1 MATFVLVHG
10 AWHGAW
16 CWEKVIAHLHHL
28 GHQAVAV
35 DLPGSDPTASFDD
48 YARVVLAAAEGLDD
62 SILVG
67 HSMGGQTIPIVAGHR
82 SVSRLIYLCA
92 TFPDVGRSLF
102 DQVESEPD
110 MLNPEFL
117 TGLGE
122 PDTRNCRSW
131 SDEHIAR
138 KVLFSDCDASTA
150 GEAFQ
155 RLRPM
160 ALFPQ
165 TQPFSLPVLPT
176 VRSTYVMCVED
187 NLVNP
192 AWSRRVVGT
201 RLDADLIEMPG
212 GHEPFL
218 SRPADVAEV
227 LHSFVRD

>member
-1 MATFVLVHG
+1 MATFVLVYG

-62 SILVG
+62 PILVG
-67 HSMGGQTIPIVAGHR
+67 HSMGGQIIPIVAGHR

-117 TGLGE
+117 TE
-122 PDTRNCRSW
+122 
-131 SDEHIAR
+131 
-138 KVLFSDCDASTA
+138 
-150 GEAFQ
+150 
-155 RLRPM
+155 
-160 ALFPQ
+160 
-165 TQPFSLPVLPT
+165 LPL
-176 VRSTYVMCVED
+176 VE
-187 NLVNP
+187 
-192 AWSRRVVGT
+192 R
-201 RLDADLIEMPG
+201 
-212 GHEPFL
+212 
-218 SRPADVAEV
+218 
-227 LHSFVRD
+227 

>member
-1 MATFVLVHG
+1 M
-10 AWHGAW
+10 
-16 CWEKVIAHLHHL
+16 
-28 GHQAVAV
+28 
-35 DLPGSDPTASFDD
+35 
-48 YARVVLAAAEGLDD
+48 
-62 SILVG
+62 
-67 HSMGGQTIPIVAGHR
+67 
-82 SVSRLIYLCA
+82 
-92 TFPDVGRSLF
+92 
-102 DQVESEPD
+102 
-110 MLNPEFL
+110 
-117 TGLGE
+117 
-122 PDTRNCRSW
+122 
-131 SDEHIAR
+131 
-138 KVLFSDCDASTA
+138 LFSDCDASTA